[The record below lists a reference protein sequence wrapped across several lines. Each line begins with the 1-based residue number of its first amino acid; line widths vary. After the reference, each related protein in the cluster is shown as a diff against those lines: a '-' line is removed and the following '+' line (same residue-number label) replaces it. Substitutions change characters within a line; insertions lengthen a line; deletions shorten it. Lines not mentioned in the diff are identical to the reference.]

1 MIYSTLSSLTQHVVF
16 LQLLPSFTLLLCLTR
31 AALLCLQMP
40 GKYASELPRLPCH
53 CLLLPVTALTP
64 AGALACSWL
73 GKMKHVKQL
82 LVDGAPNKRPQLDAL
97 ANAYIYLQV
106 LGPH

>member
-1 MIYSTLSSLTQHVVF
+1 MFGQD
-16 LQLLPSFTLLLCLTR
+16 
-31 AALLCLQMP
+31 
-40 GKYASELPRLPCH
+40 ASGHPRLPCH
-53 CLLLPVTALTP
+53 CLLPPVPALTH

-82 LVDGAPNKRPQLDAL
+82 LVDDAPNKRPQLDAL

-106 LGPH
+106 LGLLVPGSCCACFAEAGQATVCLICSLMLV